1 MVCTIL
7 LVEVFQLADPS
18 QGLVSVSG
26 DTVSKLADFTA
37 LSTQIAKVTP
47 SGVQMDS
54 YTPTNTVARDCP
66 ATGTSWEAATPL
78 PPTPNEQLCSCMVA
92 SLSCVAKPNLNDTAI
107 PQLFSA
113 ACDPKNGQNICSGI
127 ANNGT
132 SGSFGAYSGCNAT
145 DQLSWAFN
153 AYYQEQKSSNSANT
167 DACDFGGAATT
178 KSAATP
184 SGQCSALIN
193 QAGGAAGTGTV
204 TSQPS
209 GTGAITG
216 SGSAPASSTSK
227 AAANSLSV
235 PSFEFGLLSLG
246 AYMSAAALVGAGMV
260 LL

>member
-1 MVCTIL
+1 M
-7 LVEVFQLADPS
+7 A
-18 QGLVSVSG
+18 
-26 DTVSKLADFTA
+26 
-37 LSTQIAKVTP
+37 
-47 SGVQMDS
+47 S
-54 YTPTNTVARDCP
+54 YTPSNTVARDCP

-92 SLSCVAKPNLNDTAI
+92 SLSCVAKSSVNNTAI
-107 PQLFSA
+107 PKLFSA

-132 SGSFGAYSGCNAT
+132 TGSFGAYSGCNAT

-153 AYYQEQKSSNSANT
+153 AYFQEQKSSNSANT

-178 KSAATP
+178 KSATAPT
-184 SGQCSALIN
+184 GQCSALIN

-209 GTGAITG
+209 GTGAVTG
-216 SGSAPASSTSK
+216 SASSSSTSK
-227 AAANSLSV
+227 AAANSVNV
-235 PSFEFGLLSLG
+235 PSFNFGLLSLG
-246 AYMSAAALVGAGMV
+246 AYMSAAALAGAGMI